1 MRYLLVLG
9 LLVMASLTQ
18 AATVVVLGDSISAG
32 YGIDK
37 TQGWVSLLAQ
47 KLSQQCADLTVKNA
61 SVSGETSAGGLTRL
75 PTILSEDK
83 PALLVI
89 ELGGNDGLRG
99 LSPQVMQQNLAQMI
113 DLARAAGADV
123 VLLGMR
129 IPANLGEAYR
139 RLYDDAFKRVA
150 ASKSVSLLPFFLD
163 RVYDQPG
170 YLQADRIHPTAIA
183 QPQLLD
189 NAWTVISKPLGKL
202 CPALVEKP

>member
-47 KLSQQCADLTVKNA
+47 KLSGKCADMTVKNA

-83 PALLVI
+83 PAVLVI

-129 IPANLGEAYR
+129 MPANLGEAYR

-150 ASKSVSLLPFFLD
+150 TSKSVPLLPFFLD

-170 YLQADRIHPTAIA
+170 YLQADRIHPTEIA

-189 NAWTVISKPLGKL
+189 NAWTVIGKPLGKL